1 MDERINDTQ
10 AAEFWKRRL
19 MEHVDHTR
27 SNDEADGFQVVMNI
41 ERRLAKG
48 GYDDELMYY

>member
-1 MDERINDTQ
+1 
-10 AAEFWKRRL
+10 